1 MSIIAA
7 KIDRKKH
14 TITIASDSI
23 CLMGSEKY
31 TCNKISQIDDDFIVG
46 GAGEYTANQ
55 LLFNNLYNIYK
66 HKQLNVDENNLTTES
81 FLYHIFKQAYLQ
93 TVEDR
98 KIGVDSEWFDFDY
111 LVFYKNKLYKIFT
124 SFYDENGND
133 SVKTLEV
140 LSIDKDYLA
149 VGSGQQ
155 FVTCAMRL
163 GKSPEQ
169 AIKIANEFENNI
181 DGNINVITLSFY
193 D

>member
-14 TITIASDSI
+14 TITNTYDSI
-23 CLMGSEKY
+23 CLIGSEKY
-31 TCNKISQIDDDFIVG
+31 ICNKIYQIDDDFIVG
-46 GAGEYTANQ
+46 GVGEHTANQ
-55 LLFNNLYNIYK
+55 LLFNNLYKIYK
-66 HKQLNVDENNLTTES
+66 DNQLNFDENNLTIENY
-81 FLYHIFKQAYLQ
+81 LYHIFKQAYQQ

-98 KIGVDSEWFDFDY
+98 KIGDDYEWFDFDY

-140 LSIDKDYLA
+140 LSIYKDYLA

-163 GKSPEQ
+163 GKSPGQ
-169 AIKIANEFENNI
+169 AIEIANEFENNI
-181 DGNINVITLSFY
+181 NDNISSITLTIY
-193 D
+193 E